1 MCECLFLHLPI
12 LLFLGMKKN
21 KFPLFV
27 IYLLLVLSEQGLIAQ
42 MNQNLII
49 HDSLLTLDLNEIIYT
64 ATRLQIRAFNTAESI
79 SLLSKKNLSINAQR
93 NIPEILLETPGVFV
107 QKTNHGGGSAIV
119 RGLTGNQILYLVDGI
134 RLNNAI
140 TRFGPNQYLNTVD
153 RFSID
158 RMEILRGSGSV
169 LFGSD
174 AIGGVI
180 NMLSYEPTSINEDG
194 FSSKIISRIG
204 SHNMEKSVHGR
215 VLFQKN
221 NSWGTSGI
229 SRRNFGDLIGGKK
242 TGYQRP
248 SGYNELGF
256 DFKSKIQIDKRQ
268 AIQGLLQ
275 FVGQQDVP
283 VYHKYILE
291 NFDLNKMDPQ
301 KRTLAYIAYTFTPK
315 SGLVQKIKI
324 SPNFQ
329 KAVESRWSKKKNS
342 LVTSVEKD
350 TIQVMGLVAEIHTS
364 QNIAGWKW
372 SGSHGFDG
380 YFDIVNSHR
389 VQYKDPSIQTYARGL
404 YPNNAD
410 QRSYAF
416 FTNHQIEN
424 KKFQLSVGN
433 RWQFLSLQI
442 PIEGDNAIA
451 VTPSAWVGNL
461 YLSQSLSPS
470 FKVIYGV
477 NTGFRAPNID
487 DLGSLGIVDFR
498 YEIPN
503 YGLRPEK
510 SMQFQIGYKWTKNQ
524 FSSETY
530 LYHNQLKDLIV
541 RNKKGNEF
549 IDGYPVFVKENAEN
563 GYIRGLESNIQ
574 WILHQRLQLTG
585 SLTYTLGQNTSRNEP
600 LRRIPPLFGYLNMQY
615 KDGKYWGKL
624 FIHMASSQQ
633 RLAAGDV
640 ADNRIGPLGTPGWTT
655 VNISTGLTFNKI
667 ECNLTLQ
674 NLFNKDYK
682 FHGSGINGVGRSI
695 IFGLSWSI

>member
-1 MCECLFLHLPI
+1 M
-12 LLFLGMKKN
+12 KN
-21 KFPLFV
+21 KKFYLFV
-27 IYLLLVLSEQGLIAQ
+27 IYLLLALGTQGLIAQ
-42 MNQNLII
+42 TNQNAITN
-49 HDSLLTLDLNEIIYT
+49 DSLLTLNLNEIIYT
-64 ATRLQIRAFNTAESI
+64 ATRIETSAFNTAESV
-79 SLLSKKNLSINAQR
+79 SLLSKKNLSMNAQR
-93 NIPEILLETPGVFV
+93 NIPEILLETPGVFI

-158 RMEILRGSGSV
+158 RIEIVRGSGSV

-180 NMLSYEPTSINEDG
+180 NMLSYEPTSINKDG

-204 SHNMEKSVHGR
+204 SHNIEKSVHGR
-215 VLFQKN
+215 VHFQKN
-221 NSWGTSGI
+221 NSWATSAI
-229 SRRNFGDLIGGKK
+229 TRRNFGDLIGGKK

-256 DFKSKIQIDKRQ
+256 DVKTKIQIDERQ
-268 AIQGLLQ
+268 SIQGLLQ

-301 KRTLAYIAYTFTPK
+301 KRTLAYVAYTFTPK
-315 SGLVQKIKI
+315 NGFIQKIKI
-324 SPNFQ
+324 SPSFQ

-342 LVTSVEKD
+342 QVMSIEKD

-372 SGSHGFDG
+372 LGSHGFDS

-404 YPNNAD
+404 YPNNAE

-424 KKFQLSVGN
+424 KKCQLSVGN

-461 YLSQSLSPS
+461 YLSQSVTPS

-477 NTGFRAPNID
+477 NTSFRAPNID

-510 SMQFQIGYKWTKNQ
+510 STQFQIGYKWTKKQ

-563 GYIRGLESNIQ
+563 GYIRGLESNVQ
-574 WILHQRLQLTG
+574 WMLHQRLQLTG
-585 SLTYTLGQNTSRNEP
+585 SLTYTLGQNTSKNEP
-600 LRRIPPLFGYLNMQY
+600 LRRIPPFFGYLNMQY
-615 KDGKYWGKL
+615 KDGKYWGKI
-624 FIHMASSQQ
+624 FIHLASSQQ

-640 ADNRIGPLGTPGWTT
+640 ADNRIGPLGTPGWST
-655 VNISTGLTFNKI
+655 VNISAGLTFYKI
-667 ECNLTLQ
+667 ECDLTLQ

-682 FHGSGINGVGRSI
+682 FHGSGINGVGRSFV
-695 IFGLSWSI
+695 FGLSWSI